1 MSKPAMAVAAL
12 LPLTLAGC
20 GGGSMAVNAADNALE
35 ANMAVPAPAPANA
48 AAPAVSAAQASPTPS
63 GTMLGSVD
71 LAKPIAGSGSEPFW
85 GIDITGGSIVYT
97 DASVEP
103 IQPESFAPTVPVLSE
118 GSAVYSTTRADGS
131 PVVVT
136 LTTVACIAPSGKS
149 TSLTV
154 TIQTPG
160 GTRTGC
166 AGPA

>member
-1 MSKPAMAVAAL
+1 MKIAMAAAML
-12 LPLTLAGC
+12 APLMLAGC
-20 GGGSMAVNAADNALE
+20 GGGSMTVNAADNAAE
-35 ANMAVPAPAPANA
+35 ANA
-48 AAPAVSAAQASPTPS
+48 ALPEPVNAAEPAVNAVQASPTPS

-85 GIDITGGSIVYT
+85 GIDISAGAIVYT
-97 DASVEP
+97 DASVETV
-103 IQPESFAPTVPVLSE
+103 QPESFAPTVPVVSE

-136 LTTVACIAPSGKS
+136 LTPVACVAPSGKS
-149 TSLTV
+149 TPLTV